1 MTYEHGSFFG
11 TSSYSFPVTYKLST
25 DPENFATASGTQMV
39 VSNGA
44 TPDGSPYV
52 VWSSYGSSNGTI
64 IVSSGGSSSV
74 YVNQALGA
82 GNWTEIPTPEST
94 SYTRSLR
101 ILQEKE
107 TYLLLNGGGVLS
119 GTSNRVTVSLIDLE
133 NALI

>member
-25 DPENFATASGTQMV
+25 DPESFATAPGIQMV

-82 GNWTEIPTPEST
+82 GNWTEISTPEST

-101 ILQEKE
+101 ILQENE
-107 TYLLLNGGGVLS
+107 NYLLLSGGGVLS
-119 GTSNRVTVSLIDLE
+119 GTSNRVTASLMDLE
-133 NALI
+133 NALM